1 MVLWLIVWLVT
12 SGTFLA
18 TSFFIFTRPE
28 CHVITVT
35 GGTIYEF
42 TCHPFGSNPPG
53 AMNSDLVALGLFAI
67 GMMMIFFSIRHY
79 MQNK

>member
-18 TSFFIFTRPE
+18 TSFYIFTRPE

>member
-12 SGTFLA
+12 SGTFL
-18 TSFFIFTRPE
+18 
-28 CHVITVT
+28 TVT

>member
-1 MVLWLIVWLVT
+1 MLLWLIVWLVL

-18 TSFFIFTRPE
+18 TSFYIITRPE

-53 AMNSDLVALGLFAI
+53 AMNSDLVAIGLLAI